1 MVEAHLCDRP
11 IGWTSPRLAWSRRW
25 PRPRAPVARTAA
37 LLPWCVM
44 ILARPL
50 TLVGVIVATVLAMA
64 VANASGGVASVA
76 AAPAAHRILPPQ
88 EPRANFRLMNVSQVL
103 TAIDAARHGEEGL
116 GPLRFDVAR
125 FDRLSVPEQVF
136 VVTDLERTTRGL
148 YPAVALTRRLDA
160 IANSAA
166 RRDQDPTDP
175 AQGYSSIWSSA
186 PASLGQYAFFADF
199 GWMYDDGPPPQY
211 IFRNVDC
218 ARRGESG
225 CWGHRDN
232 ILSNPLRGWAGC
244 PSELVSGAG
253 YARATPDGPSLTEI
267 FEVACAGS
275 RIGAVFTWRHA
286 VSYLKIPASE
296 SSAA

>member
-1 MVEAHLCDRP
+1 
-11 IGWTSPRLAWSRRW
+11 
-25 PRPRAPVARTAA
+25 
-37 LLPWCVM
+37 M
-44 ILARPL
+44 IFARPL
-50 TLVGVIVATVLAMA
+50 TLTRVIVGTLLAMA
-64 VANASGGVASVA
+64 VVNASSVE
-76 AAPAAHRILPPQ
+76 AAPVAHRILPPQ
-88 EPRANFRLMNVSQVL
+88 EPRSNYRLLNVSQVL

-125 FDRLSVPEQVF
+125 FERLSVPEQVF
-136 VVTDLERTTRGL
+136 VVTNLERTTRGL
-148 YPAVALTRRLDA
+148 YPAVALTSRLDA
-160 IANSAA
+160 IANAAA

-232 ILSNPLRGWAGC
+232 ILSNPLSGWAGC

-253 YARATPDGPSLTEI
+253 YAPATPDGPSLTEI
-267 FEVACAGS
+267 FEVACAGP
-275 RIGAVFTWRHA
+275 RVGAVFTWRHA
-286 VSYLKIPASE
+286 VSYLKIPVSE
-296 SSAA
+296 NTAP